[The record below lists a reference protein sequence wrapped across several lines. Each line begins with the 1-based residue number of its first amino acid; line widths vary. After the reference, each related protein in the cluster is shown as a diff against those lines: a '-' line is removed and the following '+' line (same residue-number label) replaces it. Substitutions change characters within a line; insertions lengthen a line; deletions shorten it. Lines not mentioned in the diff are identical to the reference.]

1 MMAHERCVRKKMR
14 SLFEYLDTDGDGRI
28 SQQCLLQGLNRLQ
41 SLELNNEEEEKPIKS
56 STEAICGINPET
68 NRMEICEYEVNEL
81 MRCVPEADSLGGIT
95 LQKFLE
101 AESALTPGLTRLR
114 LLQ

>member
-14 SLFEYLDTDGDGRI
+14 SLFEYLDTNGDGRI
-28 SQQCLLQGLNRLQ
+28 SQECLLQGLNRLQ
-41 SLELNNEEEEKPIKS
+41 SLELTNSETTIKDS
-56 STEAICGINPET
+56 SEAICGINPET

-81 MRCVPEADSLGGIT
+81 MRCVPEADNQGGVT

-101 AESALTPGLTRLR
+101 AESALSPGLTRLR